1 MEEIFKMLHILSWK
15 KDDISHIIVRGTAV
29 YRASSSLIRMSLEI
43 TTLVPPK
50 VAVSAPD
57 PREQFF
63 DFDIIF
69 FYRIH
74 FIFFW

>member
-1 MEEIFKMLHILSWK
+1 MLHILSWK

-29 YRASSSLIRMSLEI
+29 YRASSSLIRMSLET
-43 TTLVPPK
+43 TTLVPFK
-50 VAVSAPD
+50 VTVFSTPD